1 MKNIIATFA
10 VIFILTIIIAGTT
23 TQKDN
28 PLLDQ
33 LPLENVGQDINQ
45 IPTPFVNETDNQGL
59 WTILISN

>member
-33 LPLENVGQDINQ
+33 LPLGKCRSGHKSDPDSICK
-45 IPTPFVNETDNQGL
+45 
-59 WTILISN
+59 